1 MRFDSYLIT
10 EDDEVEG
17 MADFSV
23 AIRPSVKDA
32 KMIRKSIMEEM
43 QAVNDYV
50 DRAAECENDAVRKV
64 LLDIAEEERVHFGEL
79 EMLLEAVDPIA
90 KDTEDEGE
98 EEVEEMFNN
107 EDDEDEY
114 ED

>member
-10 EDDEVEG
+10 EDEDVEG
-17 MADFSV
+17 MADFSA

-43 QAVNDYV
+43 QAVNDYI
-50 DRAAECENDAVRKV
+50 DRAGECENDAVRKV

-79 EMLLEAVDPIA
+79 EMLLEAVDPIHEKA
-90 KDTEDEGE
+90 EDEGE
-98 EEVEEMFNN
+98 EEIEEMFGDD
-107 EDDEDEY
+107 EDDDEY